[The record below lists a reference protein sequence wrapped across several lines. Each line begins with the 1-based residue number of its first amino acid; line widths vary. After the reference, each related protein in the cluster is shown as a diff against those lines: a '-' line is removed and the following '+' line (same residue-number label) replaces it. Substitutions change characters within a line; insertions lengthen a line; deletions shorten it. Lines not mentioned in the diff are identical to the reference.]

1 MAVKRLA
8 AGVLATAL
16 ALAAALAQAQQFPSK
31 PLRII
36 VPFPAGGIVDLMAR
50 TLNEKL
56 AAQLGQQVLVEARPG
71 ANASL
76 GTEAVIKSEPDGHT
90 LLLATLSTVT
100 TPALAATTWHP
111 TRDLAGVAM
120 MGHVANVAVV
130 NPSLPVQTL
139 REFVD
144 YAKARPGKLN
154 YINAGIGTSQT
165 MSAELFKKNVGIDMV
180 AVGYKGFPPAIPD
193 LLSGQVHFSFVP
205 FGVAAPQVR
214 GGKLRLLAVAAPA
227 RNKQFPDAPT
237 MAEAGFADSQV
248 ISWYAFLAPSA
259 TPRGV
264 ISRLNAEFGKALADA
279 DVQARIDKI
288 GGEPLPAGRPEDVD
302 AMLARELERWT
313 KLVKET
319 GLKLE

>member
-1 MAVKRLA
+1 MAVKRLF
-8 AGVLATAL
+8 
-16 ALAAALAQAQQFPSK
+16 AAALGAAFTLAAPLAPAQQFPSK

-50 TLNEKL
+50 ALNEKL

-90 LLLATLSTVT
+90 ILLATLSTVT
-100 TPALAATTWHP
+100 TPALSQTSWQP

-130 NPSLPVQTL
+130 HPSLPVQTL
-139 REFVD
+139 KEFVD

-154 YINAGIGTSQT
+154 YINAGIGTSPT
-165 MSAELFKKNVGIDMV
+165 MGAELFKKNVGIDV
-180 AVGYKGFPPAIPD
+180 VGVGYKGFPPAIPD
-193 LLSGQVHFSFVP
+193 MLSGQIQFSFMP
-205 FGVAAPQVR
+205 FGVAAPHVR
-214 GGKLRLLAVAAPA
+214 GGKLRLLAVAAPV

-248 ISWYAFLAPSA
+248 ISWYAFMVTAA
-259 TPRGV
+259 TPRPLV
-264 ISRLNAEFGKALADA
+264 NRLNAEFARALADP
-279 DVQARIDKI
+279 DVVARVEKI
-288 GGEPLPAGRPEDVD
+288 GGELLPAGRPEEVD
-302 AMLARELERWT
+302 AMVAKDLERWV
-313 KLVKET
+313 KLVKDT
-319 GLKLE
+319 GMKLE